1 MFEMLWQDLRYA
13 GRSLR
18 RTPGFTLVVALM
30 LALGIGAN
38 TAIFSLMD
46 AVMFRPLAVPAPDE
60 LSLLYD
66 EGPAARGDAISAPGL
81 VRGDQF
87 SWPLVQQLATTLP
100 PATHLAAMTPPTQL
114 NVRLGADPVTTL
126 VQSQLVSGGFF
137 STFGATASLGR
148 LLGDEDNRTIGNHP
162 VAVVGYDFWQRQLS
176 GRADVIG
183 RSIPVNGVPF
193 TIVGVA
199 NRGFTGVWAGTT
211 IQLWVPLVMQ
221 QAIAYR
227 QNASTHNADANLAWP
242 LQSGVLWLNVV
253 VRSSPEQRE
262 VIRTAFG
269 LIREQQM
276 RLVAGDT
283 ANPEMQLLIERQAKL
298 DSFARGFSALRDQ
311 YSNVLLLLMGMVA
324 LLLLAACANVAN
336 LLLARSAARQRE
348 LGIRMSLGAG
358 RIRFVR
364 FLLVESLLLSVL
376 GGVGA
381 IAIAQWA
388 STSLASFARARE
400 VLPAGFALDA
410 RVLAF
415 CSVVA
420 LLTSLVFGVVPA
432 LRTTRLPLA
441 STLKTIG
448 SRTGHTKVMRP
459 LVVAQ
464 IALSLVLVLGAGLFG
479 RSLVNLSTLDPGYD
493 RQQLVQ
499 IRLNPRVGG
508 VPAEELPA
516 LYARISERAMQ
527 VPGVVGTDLSY
538 CGIATGCRS
547 IGGIRIEGY
556 DAAPGE
562 ITRFQENRVSAS
574 YFSTT
579 GMRIVEGRVFNEHDI
594 TDQPAVVVINEAA
607 KRKYFGGAS
616 PIGKRVGYGELT
628 NEIVGVVG
636 DARVNTLREEP
647 VPMAF
652 YPLAQSS
659 ERQFATAMDLRVNGD
674 AAAVG
679 ETVRRVLAEMEPRL
693 LANSRPTTIADQ
705 LDQGLVRDRLVA
717 YLAGAFGILA
727 LVLACVGLYG
737 VLSYAVAM
745 RTSEMGVRMAVGA
758 TPGDLL
764 RLVVARAMRLTA
776 VGIVLG
782 AAVAVGAAR
791 FIQTLLFGI
800 TPTDATTYAIV
811 IAVLMIVALAASFV
825 PARRAARVDPMAAL
839 RAE

>member
-1 MFEMLWQDLRYA
+1 MIESLWQDVRLAVR
-13 GRSLR
+13 GLR
-18 RTPGFTLVVALM
+18 RAPGFTTVVVLM
-30 LALGIGAN
+30 LALGLGAN

-66 EGPAARGDAISAPGL
+66 EGPAAPDEVIGDL
-81 VRGDQF
+81 VRGDEF
-87 SWPLVQQLATTLP
+87 SWPLVQQLAAALP
-100 PATHLAAMTPPTQL
+100 PATRLAAMTPPTQL
-114 NVRLGADPVTTL
+114 NVRLGADSTTTL
-126 VQSQLVSGGFF
+126 VRSQLVSGGFF
-137 STFGATASLGR
+137 STFGATGVMGR
-148 LLGDEDNRTIGNHP
+148 LLDETDNRVIDNHP
-162 VAVVGYDFWQRQLS
+162 VAVVGYDFWQGQLA
-176 GRADVIG
+176 GRADVVG
-183 RSIPVNGVPF
+183 RSILVNGVPF

-199 NRGFTGVWAGTT
+199 NQGFTGVWAGTA

-227 QNASTHNADANLAWP
+227 QNASTHNADANVAWP
-242 LQSGVLWLNVV
+242 LQTGVFWLNVV
-253 VRSSPEQRE
+253 VRSSAVQQEA
-262 VIRTAFG
+262 IRNAFAV
-269 LIREQQM
+269 IREQQM
-276 RLVAGDT
+276 RLVDGAGSGVET
-283 ANPEMQLLIERQAKL
+283 QLLIKRQAKVG
-298 DSFARGFSALRDQ
+298 SFARGFSALRDQ
-311 YSNVLLLLMGMVA
+311 YSNVLLLLMGMVG

-364 FLLVESLLLSVL
+364 FVLIESLLLSLL
-376 GGVGA
+376 GGLA
-381 IAIAQWA
+381 AMAIAQWS
-388 STSLASFARARE
+388 STSLASFAGARD
-400 VLPAGFALDA
+400 VLPAGFALDG

-415 CSVVA
+415 CIGVA

-441 STLKTIG
+441 SALRTSGARIG
-448 SRTGHTKVMRP
+448 PVNAMRP

-464 IALSLVLVLGAGLFG
+464 IALSLVLVLSAGLFG
-479 RSLVNLSTLDPGYD
+479 RSLVNLSRLDPGYD
-493 RQQLVQ
+493 REQLVQ

-508 VPAEELPA
+508 VAAEELPA
-516 LYARISERAMQ
+516 LYARISERAKQ

-579 GMRIVEGRVFNEHDI
+579 GMRIVEGRAFNEHDI
-594 TDQPAVVVINEAA
+594 TGQPAVVVINEAA

-628 NEIVGVVG
+628 NEIIGVVG

-674 AAAVG
+674 AATVG
-679 ETVRRVLAEMEPRL
+679 ETVRRAIAEMEPRL

-758 TPGDLL
+758 TPGDVL
-764 RLVVARAMRLTA
+764 RLIVAGAMRLTA

-782 AAVAVGAAR
+782 ATVAVGAAR
-791 FIQTLLFGI
+791 FIQTLLFGV
-800 TPTDATTYAIV
+800 TPTDGTTYAIV
-811 IAVLMIVALAASFV
+811 IAVLTVVALAASWL
-825 PARRAARVDPMAAL
+825 PARRAARVDPMTAL

>member
-1 MFEMLWQDLRYA
+1 MIESLWQDVRQA
-13 GRSLR
+13 ARGLR
-18 RTPGFTLVVALM
+18 RTPNFTLVVVLM

-46 AVMFRPLAVPAPDE
+46 AVMFRPLPVPAADE

-66 EGPAARGDAISAPGL
+66 EGPAARGDGIGGL
-81 VRGDQF
+81 VRGDEF
-87 SWPLVQQLATTLP
+87 SWPLVQQLAAAVP
-100 PATHLAAMTPPTQL
+100 AATHLAAMTPPTQL
-114 NVRLGADPVTTL
+114 NVRLGTDPTTTL
-126 VQSQLVSGGFF
+126 VLSQLVSGGFF
-137 STFGATASLGR
+137 STFGATAVMGR
-148 LLGDEDNRTIGNHP
+148 LLSDEDNRTIGNHP
-162 VAVVGYDFWQRQLS
+162 VAVVGYDFWQRQLA
-176 GRADVIG
+176 GRTDAIG

-199 NRGFTGVWAGTT
+199 NQGFAGVWAGTT
-211 IQLWVPLVMQ
+211 IQLWVPLAMQ

-227 QNASTHNADANLAWP
+227 QNASIHSADAYVAWP
-242 LQSGVLWLNVV
+242 LQPGVFWLNVV
-253 VRSSPEQRE
+253 VRSSAEQRE
-262 VIRTAFG
+262 AIRNSFA
-269 LIREQQM
+269 LIRQQQM
-276 RLVAGDT
+276 RLVD
-283 ANPEMQLLIERQAKL
+283 ANGSSPETQLLITRQAKL
-298 DSFARGFSALRDQ
+298 GSFSRGFSVLRDQ
-311 YSNVLLLLMGMVA
+311 YSNALLLLTGMVA

-336 LLLARSAARQRE
+336 LLLARSAARERE

-364 FLLVESLLLSVL
+364 FLLVESLLLSAL

-388 STSLASFARARE
+388 STSLASFARARD

-415 CSVVA
+415 CGAVA
-420 LLTSLVFGVVPA
+420 VLTSLVFGVIPA

-441 STLKTIG
+441 NALKTTGI
-448 SRTGHTKVMRP
+448 RAGHTKVMRP

-464 IALSLVLVLGAGLFG
+464 IALSLVLVVIAGLFG

-493 RQQLVQ
+493 REHLVQ

-508 VPAEELPA
+508 VSAEELPA

-527 VPGVVGTDLSY
+527 VPGVIGTDVSY

-562 ITRFQENRVSAS
+562 VPRLMENRVSDS

-579 GMRIVEGRVFNEHDI
+579 GMRIVEGRGLTARDVDG
-594 TDQPAVVVINEAA
+594 QPAVVIINEAA
-607 KRKYFGGAS
+607 KRKYFGGAT
-616 PIGKRVGYGELT
+616 PIGKRLGYRELT
-628 NEIVGVVG
+628 TEVVGVVR
-636 DARVNTLREEP
+636 DARVNTLREAP

-652 YPLAQSS
+652 YPIAQSS
-659 ERQFATAMDLRVNGD
+659 ERQFASAMDLRVTGD

-679 ETVRRVLAEMEPRL
+679 ETVRRTIADMEPRL
-693 LANSRPTTIADQ
+693 LANLRPTTIAEQ

-745 RTSEMGVRMAVGA
+745 RTFEMGVRMAVGA
-758 TPGDLL
+758 TPGNVLRLIVTDGMRVTVVGIAAGVAVAVAGTRFIQALL
-764 RLVVARAMRLTA
+764 FGVTPSDPPTYAAVCAALLVVAF
-776 VGIVLG
+776 
-782 AAVAVGAAR
+782 VAS
-791 FIQTLLFGI
+791 LL
-800 TPTDATTYAIV
+800 
-811 IAVLMIVALAASFV
+811 
-825 PARRAARVDPMAAL
+825 PARHAARVDPMTAL